1 MTTRKKPTQAA
12 LKKLRA
18 QMEEER
24 AELVEQ
30 VEELDASAD
39 VAQWRDAGF
48 DDDAADSGSAAFER
62 ERAQSLAAHARRIIV
77 QIDDAFERMEAGTYG
92 ICERCGDP
100 IEKARLEAIPYSTLC
115 LEDKRREET
124 GR

>member
-1 MTTRKKPTQAA
+1 MATRKKLTKTA
-12 LKKLRA
+12 LKKLRE

-24 AELVEQ
+24 AELIVQ
-30 VEELDASAD
+30 VEELEASAD

-77 QIDDAFERMEAGTYG
+77 QIDDAFARMEAGTYG
-92 ICERCGDP
+92 TCERCGEP
-100 IEKARLEAIPYSTLC
+100 IEPDRLEAIPYSTLC
-115 LEDKRREET
+115 LEDKRRDET

>member
-1 MTTRKKPTQAA
+1 MATRKKPTKTA
-12 LKKLRA
+12 LKTLRE
-18 QMEEER
+18 QMQEER

-30 VEELDASAD
+30 IAELDASAD

-62 ERAQSLAAHARRIIV
+62 ERAQSLAAHARSIIR

-92 ICERCGDP
+92 ICGRCGEP
-100 IEKARLEAIPYSTLC
+100 IEQARLEAIPYSTLC
-115 LEDKRREET
+115 LDDKRREEM